1 MEETDC
7 RARLRVARV
16 RVAENE
22 AALLMVPVRHPD
34 MRAALACVAK
44 NEKALRLLQAGP
56 ADSLAALQTAREA
69 VLAWG
74 ASE

>member
-7 RARLRVARV
+7 RARLRAARA

-22 AALLMVPVRHPD
+22 AALLMVPVR
-34 MRAALACVAK
+34 
-44 NEKALRLLQAGP
+44 LLQSEP

-74 ASE
+74 ASEQADIEAAL